1 MTYDF
6 TTASSHKTNFNA
18 PLFIYEGDLNVD
30 AAVKSYLM
38 GGVPADKIV
47 LGVRFVG
54 TGWQG
59 VGSTNNG
66 LYQPDGGAAQ
76 GTWDESGAPTGS
88 FGYEDIEDN
97 YLPSYTRS
105 WDSEAQAPWLYNGG
119 TGIMLSYEDPQSLP
133 SKADYV
139 RTNQLGGLMIW
150 ELSADD
156 AQHTLLNALAALL
169 GYRSAPRG
177 TQQL

>member
-97 YLPSYTRS
+97 YLPSYARS
-105 WDSEAQAPWLYNGG
+105 WDKEAQAPWLYNAD
-119 TGIMLSYEDPQSLP
+119 TGIMISYEDPQSLTAKVNYAV
-133 SKADYV
+133 S
-139 RTNQLGGLMIW
+139 NGLGGVMIW
-150 ELSADD
+150 ELGADD
-156 AQHTLLNALAALL
+156 REGTLVNAVAATL
-169 GYRSAPRG
+169 S
-177 TQQL
+177 